1 MSELMRF
8 NNFLNLPS
16 IKHITASS
24 RWLKKSYNIICV
36 CIYSLCLGGKTHS
49 VREWHLFRD
58 LNKTHQK
65 TRAEFRL
72 TSRKI
77 YSINCITAFLIFCT
91 GSRKLSVWAH
101 TLWYTVAK
109 HRNCSKSQL
118 WKNFWKNLIWNSA
131 AVSGTCLSIFICLAA
146 EDPKDL
152 QQVPLSPCTLR
163 SFQIPPTIYRAPAL
177 SWIKRLP

>member
-1 MSELMRF
+1 MTQKITYLCMYLQLMFRRKNTF
-8 NNFLNLPS
+8 SKRMTSFQGFKQ
-16 IKHITASS
+16 KHT
-24 RWLKKSYNIICV
+24 KKNRV
-36 CIYSLCLGGKTHS
+36 
-49 VREWHLFRD
+49 
-58 LNKTHQK
+58 
-65 TRAEFRL
+65 EFRL

-77 YSINCITAFLIFCT
+77 YSNNCITASLIFCT
-91 GSRKLSVWAH
+91 GSRKLTVWAH

-109 HRNCSKSQL
+109 HRNCLKSQL

-177 SWIKRLP
+177 SWIKRLQ